1 MGKSEWSA
9 LSKSN
14 TGLDEIWMIVCYEK
28 GCLVRNIIK
37 LVAIVRGMYSPEYE
51 LKFNYSRTPIID

>member
-1 MGKSEWSA
+1 
-9 LSKSN
+9 
-14 TGLDEIWMIVCYEK
+14 MIVYYEK
-28 GCLVRNIIK
+28 GCVVRNIRK